1 MTSIAPVSD
10 TELNTGSPS
19 LSSNI
24 SNQPSQDTNPASQS
38 SENTTKTDE
47 STSLPSASGDEYP
60 EQRHAGAVGYGP
72 SYSKDPVSNY
82 ILCKVTPCKIHRGVN
97 DQGIGEKITG
107 IKEEVLGKIKKD
119 PSLVEQ
125 GKLRKTGELQ
135 RREAEANVCIHPI
148 MIRH

>member
-1 MTSIAPVSD
+1 MTSIAPASD
-10 TELNTGSPS
+10 TELNTGS

-24 SNQPSQDTNPASQS
+24 SNQPQDTNPASQS
-38 SENTTKTDE
+38 SKNATETDE
-47 STSLPSASGDEYP
+47 STSLPSASRDEYP

-72 SYSKDPVSNY
+72 SYNKDA
-82 ILCKVTPCKIHRGVN
+82 
-97 DQGIGEKITG
+97 GIGEKITG

-135 RREAEANVCIHPI
+135 KREAAAHVCIHPFTI
-148 MIRH
+148 TNIDDSTTSGNRPVCES